1 MAEYKVDGDMDKVRR
16 IALQG
21 AAALAYCH
29 QMHILHKDIKPGNFF
44 FRDKEHTEL
53 VLGDFGISSMI
64 EDDGKA
70 HKTTQARTPIYAA
83 PEMYKNEPYDGV
95 RADIFSLGVIL
106 LNSSINSELGI
117 DASLLGYDGLYALIT
132 GTSQA
137 TLFITIMNSIFVP
150 SEFAHGTMKNIAS
163 RGLSRWSI
171 YLSKLIVGI
180 VVSVIYVLLC
190 AVCSFA
196 LGSIMWGA
204 GDIDRAMS
212 LDIARMLGLFLLAE
226 VAVQSIFIMFGF
238 IVRHTG
244 GTSFTNL
251 GIIILAPTLILPII
265 NFGLSEWCKLEDF
278 DISNYWPATY
288 LSKYLSL
295 DILQEDIVTGI
306 IVCCAFI
313 VITTALGIFSFYK
326 RDIK

>member
-1 MAEYKVDGDMDKVRR
+1 MIRLLRADFYKLFRAKSFYICGF
-16 IALQG
+16 I
-21 AAALAYCH
+21 AAALS
-29 QMHILHKDIKPGNFF
+29 I
-44 FRDKEHTEL
+44 
-53 VLGDFGISSMI
+53 
-64 EDDGKA
+64 
-70 HKTTQARTPIYAA
+70 
-83 PEMYKNEPYDGV
+83 
-95 RADIFSLGVIL
+95 LGVVL

-132 GTSQA
+132 GISQA

-163 RGLSRWSI
+163 RGFSRWSI
-171 YLSKLIVGI
+171 YLSKL
-180 VVSVIYVLLC
+180 VVALFISVVYVLLC
-190 AVCSFA
+190 SVCSFA
-196 LGSIMWGA
+196 LGSIMWGT
-204 GDIDRAMS
+204 GDIDRAMC
-212 LDIARMLGLFLLAE
+212 LDIAKMLGLFLLAE
-226 VAVQSIFIMFGF
+226 AATQSIFIMFGF

-265 NFGLSEWCKLEDF
+265 NFGLSEWCKLENF

-295 DILQEDIVTGI
+295 DILQEDIITGI

-313 VITTALGIFSFYK
+313 VVTTVLGIFSFYK
-326 RDIK
+326 KDIK